1 MNPFPP
7 GMLNMGNQPII
18 PTPEIKNIT
27 QDSTLYVGNLP
38 PQMEDTLLYEMFRP
52 YGTIVNTKVRKDVF
66 SSDSKGY
73 GFVTYSN
80 KVEAQKAVE
89 ELRYKECQGH
99 EL

>member
-1 MNPFPP
+1 M
-7 GMLNMGNQPII
+7 
-18 PTPEIKNIT
+18 
-27 QDSTLYVGNLP
+27 GNLP

-52 YGTIVNTKVRKDVF
+52 YGTIISAKVRKDVF

-73 GFVTYSN
+73 GFVTYQN
-80 KVEAQKAVE
+80 KVEAQKAVD